1 MVTSNP
7 EVGGGVR
14 SLVGYVMASDGI
26 YGPDK
31 VEVTLTRSAT
41 VHRGEYLLVELDGRS
56 VMLQA
61 ENVYVKRQT
70 SSYDE
75 KLVRDGVIRE
85 DEERVVAK
93 AVCWQVG
100 YLEAGE
106 LKPYLH
112 PIPPL
117 TPVYRPSE
125 EELGEFI
132 TPDGPSIA

>member
-1 MVTSNP
+1 M
-7 EVGGGVR
+7 R
-14 SLVGYVMASDGI
+14 RLVGYVMASEGI
-26 YGPDK
+26 YRPDR
-31 VEVTLTRSAT
+31 VEVTLTRDAAT
-41 VHRGEYLLVELDGRS
+41 HRGEYLLVELNGKS

-61 ENVYVKRQT
+61 EDVFVKRQT

-100 YLEAGE
+100 YLEGGE

-117 TPVYRPSE
+117 TPVFRPSE
-125 EELGEFI
+125 ELEEFI
-132 TPDGPSIA
+132 TPDGPSISIGTI

>member
-1 MVTSNP
+1 MV
-7 EVGGGVR
+7 R
-14 SLVGYVMASDGI
+14 QLLGYVLAQSGV

-31 VEVTLTRSAT
+31 VEVTLSKDIT
-41 VHRGEYLLVELDGRS
+41 VHRGEYLMVELGGRT

-61 ENVYVKRQT
+61 EDVFVRRVT

-85 DEERVVAK
+85 DDERLIPK

-100 YLEAGE
+100 FVEAGE

-117 TPVYRPSE
+117 SQSAHSTQQKYR
-125 EELGEFI
+125 
-132 TPDGPSIA
+132 